1 MDGKGAES
9 VILGQLKLNLF
20 IDLTKIPEREG
31 SISRS
36 SHYSSGIK
44 GNEEG
49 RRVQDFFYYL
59 KSLRASPQ
67 VYREWGGVI

>member
-20 IDLTKIPEREG
+20 IDLTKIPEYQG

-36 SHYSSGIK
+36 SHYSSGIDK

-49 RRVQDFFYYL
+49 R
-59 KSLRASPQ
+59 
-67 VYREWGGVI
+67 